1 MTGAAGALGTP
12 PGHYA
17 SDSGLQPFD
26 IIDDYGFDF
35 YQGNALKYML
45 RAAKK
50 GDFNGD
56 LAKAIHYLEET
67 VARLPQHNPEFEYTS
82 VPYVDI
88 TEDQVIEAFGLSGPL
103 ANAVRDLLASA
114 LIESPQTVEYYYQG
128 AMTSLRAAIAMS
140 PEL

>member
-17 SDSGLQPFD
+17 SNSGLQPFD
-26 IIDDYGFDF
+26 IIDDYLLDF

-45 RAAKK
+45 RAGKK

-56 LAKAIHYLEET
+56 LAKAIHYLEE
-67 VARLPQHNPEFEYTS
+67 VIARLPQHNTDFEYEFC
-82 VPYVDI
+82 PYVDI
-88 TEDQVIEAFGLSGPL
+88 TVDQVIESFDLTGPL
-103 ANAVRDLLASA
+103 ANAVRDLLDSA
-114 LIESPQTVEYYYQG
+114 LIESPQTVEYYYQS
-128 AMTSLRAAIAMS
+128 AITALRAAIAMS